1 MEIEFRGIR
10 KSNGNFIYGS
20 LIYRPYGFAENEKEY
35 AAIILFD
42 KYSDSSYNA
51 YLEEEVIPESVGQ
64 YTGLKDKNGVKIF
77 HNDIIKVK
85 SKHGFNS
92 ELMHEFKELKKLDSL
107 NSIGLHFTGVVKL
120 DLFRGLMFENTK
132 NGYQEPI
139 FTRHIDIKIN
149 HGEIEVIGN
158 INQNKELL
166 E

>member
-1 MEIEFRGIR
+1 MEIEFRGVR

-64 YTGLKDKNGVKIF
+64 YTGLKDKNGTKIF
-77 HNDIIKVK
+77 EGDFVQLENSVRVFEFYKNCFWLIHPTKGFKFPINMITDDHLK
-85 SKHGFNS
+85 S
-92 ELMHEFKELKKLDSL
+92 
-107 NSIGLHFTGVVKL
+107 
-120 DLFRGLMFENTK
+120 
-132 NGYQEPI
+132 
-139 FTRHIDIKIN
+139 
-149 HGEIEVIGN
+149 IEVIGN
-158 INQNKELL
+158 IHQNSELL